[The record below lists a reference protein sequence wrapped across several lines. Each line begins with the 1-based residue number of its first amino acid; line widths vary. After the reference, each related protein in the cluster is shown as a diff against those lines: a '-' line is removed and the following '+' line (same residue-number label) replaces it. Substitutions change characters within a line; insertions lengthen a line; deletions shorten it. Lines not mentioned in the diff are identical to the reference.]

1 MPTTSF
7 DFRSLPP
14 GPETVTGSAVLVRMV
29 EGIGFRFTWA
39 TEGLRES
46 DLSFRPTPETMC
58 IAEQAGHVLG
68 LVSWVA
74 VSGRRDSRRPRSRPS
89 RRPPSPRSGS
99 GSCEVLALLRAR
111 LAAMS
116 DGEIGTIRIGS
127 HAGPVPWPHLVN
139 GPLAD
144 ALTHIGQIT
153 VLRRASGN
161 PMPKANVFLGRPP
174 RTTAK
179 KRSRS
184 VVRIPSRRACSGG
197 AVREAT
203 GQETGCSNGI

>member
-1 MPTTSF
+1 MPKTSF

-14 GPETVTGSAVLVRMV
+14 GPENVTGSAVLVRMV

-39 TEGLRES
+39 TEDLRES

-74 VSGRRDSRRPRSRPS
+74 LAAGAIPAGPQKTES
-89 RRPPSPRSGS
+89 PPPFPEVRQQIL
-99 GSCEVLALLRAR
+99 EVLSLLRAR
-111 LAAMS
+111 LADMS

-127 HAGPVPWPHLVN
+127 HAGPVPWPHIVN

-144 ALTHIGQIT
+144 ALTHIGQIA

-161 PMPKANVFLGRPP
+161 PVPKANVFLGRPP
-174 RTTAK
+174 K
-179 KRSRS
+179 
-184 VVRIPSRRACSGG
+184 
-197 AVREAT
+197 
-203 GQETGCSNGI
+203 